1 MGVCDIFK
9 RKYIIIVYITLR
21 NKILLF
27 LKNKN
32 LLREI
37 FAGFYAGFYVILFT
51 QIIEIKFYTLFQS

>member
-37 FAGFYAGFYVILFT
+37 FAGFYVILFT